1 MLILMLLFFLFF
13 PTSAKAANEF
23 KITQN
28 ILYSVSLSGVAT
40 VSEDVDLTNNYSQ
53 IYAKQ
58 YQINLSGSTIQNVI
72 GSDSSGNIIDQV
84 TTTGD
89 TTNIFLKFSQPT
101 IGKDQTNHFSIN
113 YSIPNFATKKGNTW
127 EVQFPVFKDSVNSPD
142 IQITLEVPLIF
153 GELSFASTPISTT
166 HLLSDKTQLIFSPK
180 NPVNKILL
188 VFGNHQTFDF
198 TLNYFLKNSQN
209 SRVSTQIPL
218 PPDTNYQNIILSKID
233 PSPENI
239 VSDSDGNWL
248 AQYNLAPQQAISIT
262 VSGQAKIHPPK
273 SNLTSINTEAYTL
286 SQNFWPVTDPQIIS
300 LAQNLTN
307 IKNIYQYVVNKLNYN
322 YDQINFAKRQGALQA
337 LDYPNNSLCTEFTD
351 LFITLARANK
361 IPAREIEGFA
371 YSNNPKVKPI
381 NTNSDVLHAWPEYF
395 DAASQNWVQVDPTWE
410 KTTNGIDYFTDL
422 DLNHLTF
429 VIHGEKSDSPPPPGS
444 YQTTPRSKSVFVDF
458 ASTEI
463 SPVIDAPQ
471 INVEFGKVIIKN
483 HNSVSLNHLTLSID
497 NVTNYIINIMPPFS
511 TVSYDLPRT
520 NYLQIILPQSQ
531 YYHFKFQSD
540 ELKSQMNSTIINRD
554 HFFYLSIFIGFSIF
568 ILCFGGII
576 ITTSFKSHEKNS

>member
-1 MLILMLLFFLFF
+1 MLILMLLFFIFF
-13 PTSAKAANEF
+13 PTSATAANEF

-28 ILYSVSLSGVAT
+28 ILYSVNLSGVAT

-58 YQINLSGSTIQNVI
+58 YQINLSGSTIQNVT

-84 TTTGD
+84 KTVGD
-89 TTNIFLKFSQPT
+89 ATNIFLKFSQPT

-127 EVQFPVFKDSVNSPD
+127 EVQFPMFTDSTDRPD
-142 IQITLEVPLIF
+142 IQITLEVPSTF

-166 HLLSDKTQLIFSPK
+166 HVLSDKIQIIFAPK
-180 NPVNKILL
+180 NLTSKILL

-218 PPDTNYQNIILSKID
+218 PPDTNYQNIVLSKID

-248 AQYNLAPQQAISIT
+248 AQYNLDPQQT
-262 VSGQAKIHPPK
+262 VNVTVNGQAKIHPAK
-273 SNLTSINTEAYTL
+273 SNPTGINTDAYTL
-286 SQNFWPVTDPQIIS
+286 FQNFWPVTDPQIIS
-300 LAQNLTN
+300 VAQNLTN
-307 IKNIYQYVVNKLNYN
+307 IKAIYQYVVNKLNYN
-322 YDQINFAKRQGALQA
+322 YDQIDFAKRQGAIQA
-337 LDYPNNSLCTEFTD
+337 LDYPNNALCTEFTD
-351 LFITLARANK
+351 LFVTLARAK
-361 IPAREIEGFA
+361 QIPAREIEGFA

-381 NTNSDVLHAWPEYF
+381 STNSDVLHAWPEYY
-395 DAASQNWVQVDPTWE
+395 DAASQNWIQVDPTWE

-429 VIHGEKSDSPPPPGS
+429 VIHGQKSDSPPPPGS
-444 YQTTPRSKSVFVDF
+444 YQTTPRTKSVFVDF

-463 SPVIDAPQ
+463 SPTIAAPK
-471 INVEFGKVIIKN
+471 ISVESGKLIVKN
-483 HNSVSLNHLTLSID
+483 QNQVSLNHFNISVD
-497 NVTNYIINIMPPFS
+497 KNPSYNVDIMPPFS
-511 TVSYDLPRT
+511 TVSFDLPAI

-531 YYHFKFQSD
+531 YYRLEYQSD
-540 ELKSQMNSTIINRD
+540 ELTNQVSTTIINRD
-554 HFFYLSIFIGFSIF
+554 HFYYLSLFIGFSIF
-568 ILCFGGII
+568 ILCLGGII